1 METLRQRMDQDMV
14 LRGMSVRTRETY
26 IGAVAGLAK
35 HYHKSPDALS
45 EREVQDYLLHL
56 IEQRKLAWSSC
67 NIVTQA
73 LRFLF
78 HVTLKQPRAEFCI
91 PRRRAPSRLP
101 EILSRE
107 EIARLIEAA
116 RLPKHR
122 AVLMTTYAA
131 GLRVSEVVQ
140 LKVSDIDAQ
149 RMAIRV
155 EQGKG
160 AKDRYTLLS
169 ERLLLELRAYWKRER
184 SALWLFPKTY
194 AAAQPMSVDH
204 AQKIF
209 YAAKRRARIT
219 KRCGIHGLRHAF
231 ATHLL
236 EAGVDL
242 HTIQRLLGHG
252 HLSTTLRYFHL
263 AQTHLTRT
271 QSPLELLELSE
282 LNSH

>member
-1 METLRQRMDQDMV
+1 MGTLRQRMDQDMV

-26 IGAVAGLAK
+26 ISAVAALAK
-35 HYHKSPDALS
+35 HYHKSPDTLS

-78 HVTLKQPRAEFCI
+78 HVTLKQPGTQFCI
-91 PRRRAPSRLP
+91 PRRRAPQRLP

-160 AKDRYTLLS
+160 AK
-169 ERLLLELRAYWKRER
+169 
-184 SALWLFPKTY
+184 
-194 AAAQPMSVDH
+194 
-204 AQKIF
+204 
-209 YAAKRRARIT
+209 
-219 KRCGIHGLRHAF
+219 
-231 ATHLL
+231 
-236 EAGVDL
+236 
-242 HTIQRLLGHG
+242 
-252 HLSTTLRYFHL
+252 
-263 AQTHLTRT
+263 
-271 QSPLELLELSE
+271 
-282 LNSH
+282 